1 MDGYGALNLDSN
13 PERYEHL
20 RRLAVALVRQESQCT
35 LTATGLVHELFL
47 KASKGSSNVN
57 STNPGTSGD
66 ELLPYASRMMRQILI
81 DRARRRVV
89 RIKSERQATERT
101 GDGHSSVR
109 SDRASLMLVELDD
122 AIDLLAKGM
131 PENAEL
137 ARLHLYDGISIEAAA
152 EKLGISRATA
162 FRKWDFSRTWLAS
175 KLNHQPVAK

>member
-1 MDGYGALNLDSN
+1 MDGDGVLTLDSN
-13 PERYEHL
+13 PERSEHL

-47 KASKGSSNVN
+47 KASKGSGNAN
-57 STNPGTSGD
+57 STNPVKSGD

-101 GDGHSSVR
+101 GDGYSNVR

-152 EKLGISRATA
+152 EKLGVSRATA

-175 KLNHQPVAK
+175 KLNHQSVAK

>member
-1 MDGYGALNLDSN
+1 MNLDSN

-20 RRLAVALVRQESQCT
+20 RRIAVALVRQESQCT

-47 KASKGSSNVN
+47 KASKGSSNAS
-57 STNPGTSGD
+57 STNPGTSVD
-66 ELLPYASRMMRQILI
+66 ELLPYASRVMRQILI

-101 GDGHSSVR
+101 GDGYSSVR
-109 SDRASLMLVELDD
+109 RDRASLMLVELDD

-162 FRKWDFSRTWLAS
+162 FRKWNFSRTWLAS
-175 KLNHQPVAK
+175 KINHQPVAK

>member
-1 MDGYGALNLDSN
+1 MDGDGVLNLDSN

-47 KASKGSSNVN
+47 KASKGSSNVS
-57 STNPGTSGD
+57 STNPGKSGD

-89 RIKSERQATERT
+89 RIKSERQANERT
-101 GDGHSSVR
+101 GDGYSSVR
-109 SDRASLMLVELDD
+109 RDRASLMLVELDD

-175 KLNHQPVAK
+175 KLNHEPVAK

>member
-1 MDGYGALNLDSN
+1 MNRCSALSLDAN

-47 KASKGSSNVN
+47 KSSKRPTGAS
-57 STNPGTSGD
+57 STNPGTSVD
-66 ELLPYASRMMRQILI
+66 ELFPYASRMMRQILI

-89 RIKSERQATERT
+89 RIKSERQATERA
-101 GDGHSSVR
+101 GKQLSRVR
-109 SDRASLMLVELDD
+109 KDRASLMLVELDD
-122 AIDLLAKGM
+122 AIDLLAEGM

-137 ARLHLYDGISIEAAA
+137 VRLHLYEGISIEAAA

-175 KLNHQPVAK
+175 KLNHSSTAK